1 MSVDSQLIELKEAL
15 ADDSAAEIKAQVAS
29 LQPADLAEFIEHEGE
44 GDAELALTLLGHLP
58 LSERARALGYL
69 PDDIQTAVAEQ
80 MSATALARLLS
91 KMDSDERADLFK
103 VMDEPRQ
110 EQVLRQ
116 MAMDAREDL
125 RQLASYEEGTVGA
138 IMTSDYVSVP
148 AGQTV
153 AEALSLVRA
162 TAPDAET
169 IYQIY
174 IIDDNQRLLGTVSLR
189 ELILSL
195 PNSPLDDLMGTGVV
209 TARAGDAQE
218 EAARLVSRY
227 DLLALP
233 VLDEEARLVG
243 IVMHDD
249 AMDVAQE
256 EATEDIHKAATIG
269 KLDNGV
275 GQASLYELYRKR
287 IVWLV
292 LLVFA
297 NIFSG
302 IGIAYF
308 EDTIQAYIVLVF
320 FLPLLV
326 DSSGNAGSQASTL
339 MVRGL
344 ATGDVR
350 LADWGRMLGREF
362 LVAAGLGLTMA
373 FAVSVLGVIR
383 GGPDIAL
390 VVATSMIAVVV
401 MGSLIGMSLPFMLHR
416 VGWDPAAASAPL
428 VTSIAD
434 AVGVLIYFS
443 IATLTLGLPA

>member
-1 MSVDSQLIELKEAL
+1 MSVDAQLIELKEAL
-15 ADDSAAEIKAQVAS
+15 AEDSTADIKAQVAS
-29 LQPADLAEFIEHEGE
+29 LQPADLAEFIAHEGD
-44 GDAELALTLLGHLP
+44 GDAELALNLLGHLP
-58 LSERARALGYL
+58 LSGRARALGYL
-69 PDDIQTAVAEQ
+69 PDDVQASVAEQ
-80 MSATALARLLS
+80 MSATALARLLG

-110 EQVLRQ
+110 EQILRQ
-116 MAMDAREDL
+116 MAIDAREDL

-195 PNSPLDDLMGTGVV
+195 PSSPLDDLMAAGAV
-209 TARAGDAQE
+209 TAQANQKQE

-227 DLLALP
+227 DLMALP

-256 EATEDIHKAATIG
+256 EATEDIHKSATIG

-275 GQASLYELYRKR
+275 GQATLYELYRKR

-302 IGIAYF
+302 IGIAHF
-308 EDTIQAYIVLVF
+308 EETIEAYIVLVF

-434 AVGVLIYFS
+434 AVGVVIYFS
-443 IATLTLGLPA
+443 IATAVLGLPV